1 MQGVVTEF
9 RFVNPHPFLI
19 IDVQH
24 EPWKLEMDN
33 LSELVDVGMTKE
45 TFKAG
50 DRVVVEIPPL
60 AFTDPKRS
68 RKSHIEPASC
78 YLETDIAH
86 AASLHR
92 THFRIA
98 AVQLSTTLIGGDGFS
113 GGPVM
118 RNRCPFGR

>member
-1 MQGVVTEF
+1 MRRQAVALIFGFALHHSIAGVYDSSREIKLEGLITEL

-50 DRVVVEIPPL
+50 DRVVVSGNRAREKSQQVLYI
-60 AFTDPKRS
+60 
-68 RKSHIEPASC
+68 RKLDRP
-78 YLETDIAH
+78 
-86 AASLHR
+86 
-92 THFRIA
+92 
-98 AVQLSTTLIGGDGFS
+98 VDGFRYEQVGTS
-113 GGPVM
+113 P
-118 RNRCPFGR
+118 RINFKPR

>member
-1 MQGVVTEF
+1 MTRQAVALIFAFALHHSIAGVYDSSREIKLEGLITEF

-50 DRVVVEIPPL
+50 DRVVVSGNRAREKSQQVLYI
-60 AFTDPKRS
+60 
-68 RKSHIEPASC
+68 RKLDRP
-78 YLETDIAH
+78 
-86 AASLHR
+86 
-92 THFRIA
+92 
-98 AVQLSTTLIGGDGFS
+98 VDGFRYEQVGTS
-113 GGPVM
+113 P
-118 RNRCPFGR
+118 RINFKPR